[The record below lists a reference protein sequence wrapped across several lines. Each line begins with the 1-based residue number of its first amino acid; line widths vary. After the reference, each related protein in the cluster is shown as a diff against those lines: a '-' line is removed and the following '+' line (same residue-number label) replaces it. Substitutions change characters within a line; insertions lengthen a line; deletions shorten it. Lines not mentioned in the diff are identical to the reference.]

1 MPLGSCSGDVGSLTV
16 PCVILSHLHLFHAVG
31 REPARAAFHGPLPE
45 TALPNAEHWRDR
57 SQTAVRVQPDTQEPT
72 PPTTTSG
79 SSAAHHPPPSAFLS
93 FSPLFFLHPP
103 GFFPGKILGSTQQT
117 EMNRWTQHRIGMW
130 RTERHTDGHTRGG
143 TTGRGR
149 GHKPAPALPVDPSPP
164 TS

>member
-1 MPLGSCSGDVGSLTV
+1 MDSAPGKTKGEQEGAVPLGSCSGDVGSLTV

-93 FSPLFFLHPP
+93 SSPLLFLHPP
-103 GFFPGKILGSTQQT
+103 GFFPDRNEQMDTAQDRHVEDRET
-117 EMNRWTQHRIGMW
+117 HRWTHS
-130 RTERHTDGHTRGG
+130 RGDNRQRQG
-143 TTGRGR
+143 
-149 GHKPAPALPVDPSPP
+149 PQAISCPS
-164 TS
+164 S